1 MHRRTAHAR
10 LVALVVALAA
20 VSTTAPSLAATA
32 SAAVTPTSPSTPSV
46 QSAGS
51 VTGSS
56 STTPLSASDQVVFD
70 NLTLRSTFTAL
81 GPDLAGV
88 VTDAET
94 GQVLWSRTPL
104 EHQLP
109 ASNAKLVTAVN
120 ALSTFGPAYQITT
133 KVVQGSDPRR
143 LVLVGGGDPSLSVAQ
158 ITALAQTVAPGV
170 LAQGLRTV
178 RVLVDDSLFPAP
190 SLAFGWKATYVHDDV
205 RAVRAL
211 VVGQH
216 DVADTAINAGNAF
229 AKRLE
234 AQGLKVKVVVRHKAP
249 ANAPLLAEVRGQP
262 LATMVGTML
271 RDSDNDYAEALHR
284 LVAVQTGF
292 PPTWAGAQLAQR
304 QALARLGIDLGTSTL
319 YDGSGLS
326 RSDRLTPIDVVR
338 VLSLAFDGAH
348 PDLASLQHNSLA
360 IAGVTGTL
368 APRFLRYATNP
379 TKCAAGL
386 IEAKTGSLSGV
397 IAFSGFARGADG
409 KIKLFSFL
417 LNHVP
422 STLKTRR
429 AVDKLAS
436 TITGCW

>member
-1 MHRRTAHAR
+1 MHHRHAPAR
-10 LVALVVALAA
+10 LVALAVALAA
-20 VSTTAPSLAATA
+20 VSTTAPALAAG
-32 SAAVTPTSPSTPSV
+32 AAATVATPT
-46 QSAGS
+46 AHS
-51 VTGSS
+51 VTNSVTNSVTSS
-56 STTPLSASDQVVFD
+56 APGTPLSASDQAVHD
-70 NLTLRSTFTAL
+70 NLTLRSTLTAL

-94 GQVLWSRTPL
+94 GQVLYSHTPL
-104 EHQLP
+104 ERQLP

-120 ALSTFGPAYQITT
+120 ALSTFGPGYRITT
-133 KVVQGSDPRR
+133 KVVQGATAQR
-143 LVLVGGGDPSLSVAQ
+143 LVLVGGGDPSLSIAQ
-158 ITALAQTVAPGV
+158 LTALAQAVTPGV
-170 LAQGLRTV
+170 RAQGLHTV

-190 SLAFGWKATYVHDDV
+190 TLAFGWKPTYVHEDV

-211 VVGQH
+211 VVNQH
-216 DVADTAINAGNAF
+216 DVSDTAMNAGRVF

-234 AQGLKVKVVVRHKAP
+234 AQGLKVAVVVRHKAP
-249 ANAPLLAEVRGQP
+249 VNAPLLASVRGQS

-271 RDSDNDYAEALHR
+271 RDSNNDYAEALHR
-284 LVAVQTGF
+284 LVAIRTGF
-292 PPTWAGAQLAQR
+292 PPTWAGAELAQR
-304 QALARLGIDLGTSTL
+304 QALSRLGIDLGTSTL

-326 RSDRLTPIDVVR
+326 RADRLTPVDVVR

-368 APRFLRYATNP
+368 APRFLRYVTNP

-386 IEAKTGSLSGV
+386 IEGKTGSLSGV